1 MSRIVRYVGA
11 MTLACFCATTFS
23 ISHADAATRKG
34 EIHRMLADIYDRQN
48 RVHDAMVEYDQLLK
62 ITPGDAE
69 AHYNFGKFLLRQKEN
84 KFAVG
89 QLKQA
94 TSLDGSKPTYWAQ
107 LGNALLLTKDY
118 NGAIDA
124 FSKGGPE
131 CAAPLASARQYVQQV
146 KQVEQYNKQ
155 VQQQKQQQQQDQ

>member
-11 MTLACFCATTFS
+11 MTLACVCATTLS
-23 ISHADAATRKG
+23 IVQTDAATRKG
-34 EIHRMLADIYDRQN
+34 EIHHMLADIYDRQN
-48 RVHDAMVEYDQLLK
+48 RVHDAMTEYDQLLK

-84 KFAVG
+84 KFAAG
-89 QLKQA
+89 QLKTA
-94 TSLDGSKPTYWAQ
+94 TSLDGSHPEYWAQ

-124 FSKGGPE
+124 FSKGGPA
-131 CAAPLASARQYVQQV
+131 CAVPLQNARQYVQQM

-155 VQQQKQQQQQDQ
+155 IKQQQQQQDQ